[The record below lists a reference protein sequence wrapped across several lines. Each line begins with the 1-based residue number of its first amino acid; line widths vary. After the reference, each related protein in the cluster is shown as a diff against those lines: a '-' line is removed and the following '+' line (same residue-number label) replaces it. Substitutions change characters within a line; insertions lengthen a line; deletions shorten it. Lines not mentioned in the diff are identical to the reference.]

1 MAYAV
6 THRVYK
12 VVGKRR
18 YAYEYESYWDPK
30 RRRTHQRMVRYL
42 GPCDPKGRILAP
54 PKTRLESV
62 HSAFPVGPLAV
73 FFAAAEQLGV
83 RERIQ
88 KVLKVDEPAAG
99 HLLILALNQAAA
111 RVPIYRLPDW
121 VRASPLPKWL
131 SWEGEELTP
140 RSFEEALGW
149 LSRLTPEKTWED
161 RGLLLQQELNR
172 AWRNGS
178 REPAGAYYDIT
189 KQAYYGSHCPY
200 AQLGHDERGTTVV
213 VGFGMVVSK
222 EHHHPLLC
230 RALYA
235 GQNDFL
241 SVTPTLEFLQGQQ
254 LGHLALV
261 MDKGMTSRPNVTR
274 AVAAGY
280 HVIGS
285 VKGWSAEA
293 VAYASRWPGEQLER
307 AEHVVGTSHGGAVY
321 ARAFTASLMGFPRM
335 RIAVIE
341 NLSRKAE
348 DRQARDLMMQELEG
362 PVAKARLEEIRAEL
376 GEVVVP
382 SPGRRGFR
390 VDPKAVEVERALDG
404 RFLLF
409 STDLSLDGRAMYRA
423 YFAKDAIEKAFRT
436 SKGELSLGPVRY
448 RRKDRLDAYA
458 TVVYLAY
465 LLWSWAERKLQEKYP
480 ERHLAEVLRSLESV
494 SWVRFGTGKSV
505 REWCP
510 RLTKE
515 QKDLLSA
522 VGGLDYLP
530 AT

>member
-1 MAYAV
+1 MTYAV

-18 YAYEYESYWDPK
+18 YAYEYESYWDPQ
-30 RRRTHQRMVRYL
+30 RLRTHQRMVRYL
-42 GPCDPKGRILAP
+42 GPCDKKGRILAP
-54 PKTRLESV
+54 PKVRLDSV
-62 HSAFPVGPLAV
+62 HSAFPVGPLVV
-73 FFAAAEQLGV
+73 FFAAAEQLRV
-83 RERIQ
+83 RERIR
-88 KVLKVDEPAAG
+88 KVLSLSDTEAAV
-99 HLLILALNQAAA
+99 LLTLGLNQATA

-131 SWEGEELTP
+131 PLKAEALTA
-140 RSFEEALGW
+140 RSFEGALSS
-149 LSRLTPEKTWED
+149 LCHLTDTKIWED
-161 RGLLLQQELNR
+161 RGLLLQHEVNR

-200 AQLGHDERGTTVV
+200 GQLGHDERGTAPV
-213 VGFGMVVSK
+213 VGFGMVVSR
-222 EHHHPLLC
+222 EHFHPLLC
-230 RALYA
+230 RALPG
-235 GQNDFL
+235 GQNDSL
-241 SVTPTLEFLQGQQ
+241 SVAPTLEMLQGEG
-254 LGHLALV
+254 LEHLTLA
-261 MDKGMTSRPNVTR
+261 MDKGMTSKPNVAR

-285 VKGWSAEA
+285 VKGWSKEA

-307 AEHVVGTSHGGAVY
+307 ADYVVGTSHGGAVY
-321 ARAFTASLMGFPRM
+321 ARAFTAPLMGFAKM
-335 RIAVIE
+335 RIAVVE

-348 DRQARDLMMQELEG
+348 DRQARDLMLQELDG
-362 PVAKARLEEIRAEL
+362 SVSKARLEEIRAEL
-376 GEVVVP
+376 GEVIVP

-390 VDPKAVEVERALDG
+390 VDPKAVEVERTLDG

-409 STDLSLDGRAMYRA
+409 STDLSLDGRAMYRM

-465 LLWSWAERKLQEKYP
+465 LFWSWAERKLQEKYP
-480 ERHLAEVLRSLESV
+480 EKHLAEALRSLESV
-494 SWVRFGTGKSV
+494 SWVRFGTGKSI
-505 REWCP
+505 REWCT
-510 RLTKE
+510 RLTTEHKE
-515 QKDLLSA
+515 MLSA
-522 VGGLDYLP
+522 LGGLDYLP